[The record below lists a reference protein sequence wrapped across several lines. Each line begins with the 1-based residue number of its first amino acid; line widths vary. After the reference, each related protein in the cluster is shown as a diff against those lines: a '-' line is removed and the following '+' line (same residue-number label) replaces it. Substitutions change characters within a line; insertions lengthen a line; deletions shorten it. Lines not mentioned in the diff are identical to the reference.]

1 MRTNVVLDDEL
12 VAEAMRLTGIKTK
25 RQVIDEALRTLVR
38 IKRQRELLTLEGAV
52 HWEGDLDE
60 MRTSRFIA
68 DDDDKVDYDV
78 DAD

>member
-25 RQVIDEALRTLVR
+25 REVIDNALRTLVR
-38 IKRQRELLTLEGAV
+38 LERQKDILTLEGTV

-68 DDDDKVDYDV
+68 EEKASY
-78 DAD
+78 DADPD